1 MSVAVFRSLE
11 DARDHFGP
19 CALAIG
25 NFDGV
30 HIGHQALIGEAVRC
44 AQARGFHPAVLTFDP
59 HPTAVVAPD
68 RIPALI
74 CPLQERLR
82 LIAEA
87 GAKRIFVL
95 QFTPEV
101 ASLSAEE
108 FVSQVLVD
116 ALEARAVFV
125 GENFRFGYRQGGTPE
140 VLEALGQAN
149 GFETH
154 FLKPVTFRGRVISST
169 AVRAE
174 VAAGKVVEAARLLG
188 RCYSLSGPVV
198 PGRGIGS
205 KKTVPTLNLRPDP
218 QLLVPRGIYVTET
231 IELTGTLEQ
240 ATGRAWPSVTSCGY
254 NPTFGATELSV
265 ETYLL
270 GELSGASP
278 SAISV
283 HFRHFLRDEQT
294 YPDAGALKAQIL
306 KDVARAGAYWKH
318 LENLRKA
325 VPSIY

>member
-1 MSVAVFRSLE
+1 MSAAIFRSLE
-11 DARDHFGP
+11 DARSHFGP

-30 HIGHQALIGEAVRC
+30 HIGHQALIREAARC
-44 AQARGFHPAVLTFDP
+44 AEEQGLTPAVLTFDP
-59 HPTAVVAPD
+59 HPSAVVAPD

-74 CPLQERLR
+74 CPLEERLR
-82 LIAEA
+82 LIADA

-95 QFTPEV
+95 QFTAEV

-108 FVSQVLVD
+108 FVSRVLVD
-116 ALEARAVFV
+116 ALETKAVFV

-140 VLEALGQAN
+140 VLKALGRFG

-154 FLKPVTFRGRVISST
+154 ALKPVSFRGEVVSST
-169 AVRAE
+169 AVRTDLASGQ
-174 VAAGKVVEAARLLG
+174 VVRAAHLLG
-188 RCYSLSGPVV
+188 RCYTFSGPVV
-198 PGRGIGS
+198 SGRGIGS

-218 QLLVPRGIYVTET
+218 ELIVPRGIYVTESV
-231 IELTGTLEQ
+231 ELTETLER
-240 ATGRAWPSVTSCGY
+240 ATGRTWPSVTSCGY
-254 NPTFGATELSV
+254 NPTFGATGLTV

-270 GELSGASP
+270 HGLSGASP
-278 SAISV
+278 AAISV

-294 YPDAGALKAQIL
+294 YPDAEMLKTQIF
-306 KDVARAGAYWKH
+306 KDVARAEAYWKH
-318 LENLRKA
+318 LDNLRKA